1 MIIPN
6 ILAFDFDGV
15 RRDGMQEYFEVS
27 RWSYMRVWPD
37 ETVPGEDLDCLRCRQ
52 SNSVVPM

>member
-1 MIIPN
+1 MIIPK

-15 RRDGMQEYFEVS
+15 LCDGMQEYGEAS
-27 RWSYMRVWPD
+27 RRSYMRGWPD

-52 SNSVVPM
+52 SNAVVPM